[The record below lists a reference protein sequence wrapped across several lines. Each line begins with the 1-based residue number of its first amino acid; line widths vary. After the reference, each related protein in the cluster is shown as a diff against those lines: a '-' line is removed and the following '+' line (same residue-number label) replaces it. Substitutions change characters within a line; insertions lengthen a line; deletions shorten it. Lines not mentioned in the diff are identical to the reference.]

1 MVYPSNYQ
9 VLRCKLWTRETFE
22 RLLSADNFPFFS
34 RTKTLPCPSCSFRL
48 PHIDHE
54 RLQVAF
60 ITRSIQ
66 LGLDPSSAGC
76 TTLGAYKQAQRI
88 TPWTK
93 GPLRLNELCDWTYQ
107 LNIRYWS
114 ILSELQHTWPTTR
127 LRVWR
132 LDSGQGV
139 LIWLNNKWWNWTYRL
154 NMGDIKILLM
164 LRHNPSY
171 VIAEH
176 LANNEA
182 QGTLWLNT

>member
-1 MVYPSNYQ
+1 MYCVFPVMVYPSNYQ

-60 ITRSIQ
+60 ITRSIR

-76 TTLGAYKQAQRI
+76 STLGAYKQAQRI

-107 LNIRYWS
+107 LNIRYRS

-127 LRVWR
+127 LMVWR
-132 LDSGQGV
+132 LDSGQG
-139 LIWLNNKWWNWTYRL
+139 
-154 NMGDIKILLM
+154 
-164 LRHNPSY
+164 S
-171 VIAEH
+171 
-176 LANNEA
+176 
-182 QGTLWLNT
+182 